1 MTLTYS
7 AQRTQYANDAVLS
20 ASPVR
25 LLTMLYDR
33 LMLDLERAAAAH
45 ESADWQTMSNN
56 LLHAQAIVTELSTS
70 LKVDLWDGG
79 PQLLALYQYCQSLL
93 VLANVR
99 REAAGIQ
106 EAIEHLEPLRRTWH
120 EAAAQLSAQP
130 ASGPTGAVSRD
141 LGVA

>member
-1 MTLTYS
+1 MTMTFS

-45 ESADWQTMSNN
+45 ASADWQTMSNN

-79 PQLLALYQYCQSLL
+79 PQLFALYQYCQSLL

-99 REAAGIQ
+99 REAAGIH
-106 EAIEHLEPLRRTWH
+106 EAIEHLEPLRQAWH
-120 EAAAQLSAQP
+120 EAAAQLSVQP
-130 ASGPTGAVSRD
+130 AATSGAVSRE